1 MSLFLFPP
9 KSCFSAEALMNTQ
22 MVVHAKHVSL
32 ESYPRNTRFRFSQ
45 SKKEVHPHIR
55 WSCNQFC
62 INTWSWWWK
71 HWQKLQVFWQLKY
84 YSRDSL
90 SYSWSVCLPPSG
102 GTWILGSSSKKGQK
116 AATPVAFQAPQL
128 HPGLHP
134 NIAIPCGLHQAL
146 EKVGSMKI
154 YHTSVLLRWA
164 RQSFCLWH
172 SCVVLWF
179 FICPGVSWHFLPC
192 HILSLS
198 WVINQVF
205 DKLWE

>member
-1 MSLFLFPP
+1 MQNTFLLNHR
-9 KSCFSAEALMNTQ
+9 SGILGSDC
-22 MVVHAKHVSL
+22 
-32 ESYPRNTRFRFSQ
+32 Q
-45 SKKEVHPHIR
+45 SKKESPPTHQMI
-55 WSCNQFC
+55 
-62 INTWSWWWK
+62 
-71 HWQKLQVFWQLKY
+71 LQSALHKYLELVVETLTKTAGFLTTKILLSWQLE
-84 YSRDSL
+84 L
-90 SYSWSVCLPPSG
+90 QLECLLAALWRNLNPGQLQQKGAKSGHPSCF
-102 GTWILGSSSKKGQK
+102 SS
-116 AATPVAFQAPQL
+116 TQL